1 LETHSQLLLRRD
13 GQQQQYWHQQH
24 QQHQR
29 HQQQQRQEH
38 QEQQHHHHP
47 EQQTGVGSLGSAS
60 PALSFGGLSFDECRS
75 VFLSPNARR
84 PTAQA
89 SLATAFCAAAA
100 SHAAA
105 LSIDAAAPLA
115 ATSTAAAAAADFS
128 VASFPNA
135 AAVSSAGLFNA
146 AFPNASAARQLPVK
160 RAREDYG
167 GLLVS
172 SRAGSGWASRTL
184 HHSQSLEDHF
194 QQQGGE
200 SSGVQAALWSR
211 VGSESALP
219 DDVLLGFSSEDPSV
233 SVPFAALPAPLPA
246 ALSAQAALPAPLPA
260 PLPVP
265 LPTQLTAPTGSVPR
279 GIRSCLGGTLSF
291 ENGSAGQEMFP
302 FMGARSTVP
311 ENDPLFL
318 DTPVALL
325 WLHGTASYLP
335 TEPSEASEASEPQG
349 RPLAAWLPD
358 PALPEWALEQGGTRE
373 KGGQEHKHQHPVGE
387 EVGVEGVSFPQ
398 RHHQQQQLNG
408 HQHLEFE
415 GIPSMSSYQPLP
427 EPHPQPL
434 PELLP
439 QALGLAP
446 SQALVQAFA
455 LAPSL
460 TSEQALALAPSQ
472 ALEQAFG
479 TGTVTGPWSNQY

>member
-84 PTAQA
+84 PTA
-89 SLATAFCAAAA
+89 
-100 SHAAA
+100 
-105 LSIDAAAPLA
+105 
-115 ATSTAAAAAADFS
+115 
-128 VASFPNA
+128 
-135 AAVSSAGLFNA
+135 
-146 AFPNASAARQLPVK
+146 QLPVK